1 LEAKKAGS
9 QVFAEK
15 AAWDFITNSKP
26 NFDLAVINNTYTFG
40 PVPRHLPSL
49 DSLNTS
55 NHRIRD
61 MVQGKM
67 KDGLQ
72 PTGPVFTFVDVR
84 DVALAHV
91 RAMELPEAAA
101 KRFYLVGEHFSNK
114 KIAEVIW
121 EEFPELRERLPDVEG
136 CEDDIPKKVYGF
148 DNKRSREMLGIEY
161 RSLETSVVDTVR
173 SILDFKDAVV
183 IG

>member
-1 LEAKKAGS
+1 
-9 QVFAEK
+9 
-15 AAWDFITNSKP
+15 
-26 NFDLAVINNTYTFG
+26 VINNTYTFG

-61 MVQGKM
+61 MVLGKM
-67 KDGLQ
+67 RDGLQ

-91 RAMELPEAAA
+91 RAIELPEAGG

-114 KIAEVIW
+114 KVAEIIRD
-121 EEFPELRERLPDVEG
+121 ESPELREKLPDG
-136 CEDDIPKKVYGF
+136 KSCEDDMPQKVYGF
-148 DNKRSREMLGIEY
+148 DNKRSREVLGIEY
-161 RSLETSVVDTVR
+161 RSLKTSVVDTVR
-173 SILDFKDAVV
+173 SISEFEDADVV
-183 IG
+183 A